1 MSPRQRSG
9 SRQCVYLFEISS
21 VPTGRSRGSR
31 FRCSSCMARSI
42 PRYPL
47 PLASGCLRWRT
58 SQNGLSALPEAAITI
73 WTTSAPLKSRE
84 ISSTLRGG
92 DGCHKGRIFR
102 ARTRWG
108 LDRMSAHGPMPRSA
122 WMFPALAV
130 LLFAVAT
137 GLGLD
142 FTPSVGGLLFA
153 VVLLA
158 ILFGTVFA
166 AVHHAEVIAE
176 RIGEP
181 YGTLLLTLAVT
192 IIEVALIATIMLGDK
207 PQPALARDTVFAVVM
222 IVCNGL
228 VGLCI
233 FIGGLRYREQDFQVS
248 GANLYLS
255 VLFVLATITLIMPN
269 YTLTAPGPI
278 YSAAQLGFVD
288 LVTLML
294 YGVFLYTQTI
304 RHSDYFIKGGVG
316 AATETSSLSNRMLAL
331 SIALLLISLLAVALL
346 AKKFSLVVDVV
357 TAMIGA
363 PPAFAGVLVALLILL
378 PEGVTAIAAAR
389 NNDLQKSINLALGSS
404 LATIGLTIPAVGVA
418 TYALDKERVL
428 GLNGQGMVLLLL
440 TFVLS
445 MLTFGTGRT
454 NILFGLVH
462 MVVFAVFVFMVFV
475 P

>member
-1 MSPRQRSG
+1 
-9 SRQCVYLFEISS
+9 
-21 VPTGRSRGSR
+21 
-31 FRCSSCMARSI
+31 
-42 PRYPL
+42 
-47 PLASGCLRWRT
+47 
-58 SQNGLSALPEAAITI
+58 
-73 WTTSAPLKSRE
+73 
-84 ISSTLRGG
+84 
-92 DGCHKGRIFR
+92 
-102 ARTRWG
+102 
-108 LDRMSAHGPMPRSA
+108 MSAHGPMPRSA
-122 WMFPALAV
+122 WIFPALAM
-130 LLFAVAT
+130 LLFAVVT
-137 GLGLD
+137 GLGLG

-269 YTLTAPGPI
+269 YTLTAPGPV

-304 RHSDYFIKGGVG
+304 RHSDYFIKGGG
-316 AATETSSLSNRMLAL
+316 GGTAENSSLSNRMLAL
-331 SIALLLISLLAVALL
+331 SIALLLVSLLAVVLL

-378 PEGVTAIAAAR
+378 PEGVSAIAAAR

-418 TYALDKERVL
+418 TSVLDKELVL
-428 GLNGQGMVLLLL
+428 GLNNQEMVLLLL
-440 TFVLS
+440 TFFLS

-462 MVVFAVFVFMVFV
+462 MVVFAVFLFMVFV

>member
-1 MSPRQRSG
+1 
-9 SRQCVYLFEISS
+9 
-21 VPTGRSRGSR
+21 
-31 FRCSSCMARSI
+31 
-42 PRYPL
+42 
-47 PLASGCLRWRT
+47 
-58 SQNGLSALPEAAITI
+58 
-73 WTTSAPLKSRE
+73 
-84 ISSTLRGG
+84 
-92 DGCHKGRIFR
+92 
-102 ARTRWG
+102 
-108 LDRMSAHGPMPRSA
+108 MSAHGPMPRSA

-130 LLFAVAT
+130 LLFAAAT
-137 GLGLD
+137 GLGLN
-142 FTPSVGGLLFA
+142 FAPTVGGLLFA
-153 VVLLA
+153 AVLLS

-278 YSAAQLGFVD
+278 YSAAQLGFVSI
-288 LVTLML
+288 VTLVL
-294 YGVFLYTQTI
+294 YAVFLYTQTI
-304 RHSDYFIKGGVG
+304 RHRDYFINQAEGEGTG
-316 AATETSSLSNRMLAL
+316 ESRLSNRMLVI
-331 SIALLLISLLAVALL
+331 SVALLLVSLLAVVLL
-346 AKKFSLVVDVV
+346 AKKFSAVVDAV

-363 PPAFAGVLVALLILL
+363 PSAFAGVIVALLILL
-378 PEGVTAIAAAR
+378 PESVAAVGAAR
-389 NNDLQKSINLALGSS
+389 KNDLQKSINLALGSS
-404 LATIGLTIPAVGVA
+404 LATIGLTVPAVAVVA
-418 TYALDKERVL
+418 YTLDKQLVL
-428 GLNGQGMVLLLL
+428 GLNAPEMVLLVL

>member
-1 MSPRQRSG
+1 
-9 SRQCVYLFEISS
+9 
-21 VPTGRSRGSR
+21 
-31 FRCSSCMARSI
+31 
-42 PRYPL
+42 
-47 PLASGCLRWRT
+47 
-58 SQNGLSALPEAAITI
+58 
-73 WTTSAPLKSRE
+73 
-84 ISSTLRGG
+84 
-92 DGCHKGRIFR
+92 
-102 ARTRWG
+102 
-108 LDRMSAHGPMPRSA
+108 MSAHAPMPRSA
-122 WMFPALAV
+122 WIFPVLAV
-130 LLFAVAT
+130 LFFAAAAM
-137 GLGLD
+137 LGVT
-142 FTPSVGGLLFA
+142 FTPSAVGLVFA
-153 VVLLA
+153 AVLLV

-207 PQPALARDTVFAVVM
+207 PAPALARDTVFAVVM

-228 VGLCI
+228 VGVCI

-255 VLFVLATITLIMPN
+255 VLFALATITLIMPN
-269 YTLTAPGPI
+269 YTLTTPGPS

-294 YGVFLYTQTI
+294 YGVFLYTQAI
-304 RHSDYFIKGGVG
+304 RHRDYFVNERDAGSAENAHISG
-316 AATETSSLSNRMLAL
+316 RMLAL
-331 SIALLLISLLAVALL
+331 SIALLLISLLAVVLL
-346 AKKFSLVVDVV
+346 AKKFSQVVDVV
-357 TAMIGA
+357 AALMGA

-404 LATIGLTIPAVGVA
+404 LATIGLTVPAVAVA
-418 TYALDKERVL
+418 AYALDKQLVL
-428 GLNGQGMVLLLL
+428 GLSEQNMVELFL

-454 NILFGLVH
+454 NILFGLLH
-462 MVVFAVFVFMVFV
+462 MVVFAIFVFLVFV